1 MSLASALALATA
13 LVVLYVAC
21 FHVWIYFLRPSERE
35 NLWLGVAAGAIA
47 GFGVCAAMLYA
58 SDDVVSGAFWQRVMM
73 TTSIPL
79 MLGFLRFTFSFLGI
93 ERPRV
98 ERLAVGYAVVAVA
111 IALSTD
117 WMFSGEPNLRS
128 VPSLGMHWVESR
140 MRLFG
145 QLLMAGYFPAFVYL
159 IRLYGKHLR
168 AGTVEVRTLFVT
180 VCLWFLAAVS
190 DAAVGVGFHE
200 APYLLAFGYLAIVL
214 GISSIVIRRFV
225 RSADELAH
233 LNETLHERVEARTE
247 ELRQKE
253 LQLAHGER
261 LATIGTLAAS
271 VAHEINNP
279 IAFVQ
284 SNLNRLE
291 ELWRKPDAKED
302 VEEILLE
309 CREGTER
316 VRAIVSDLLSLA
328 RRGDGRTDEVDLHEV
343 IASVLPVVRKF
354 ARYRAA
360 LVTDLRGVPRL
371 RGDARLLGQVVLNL
385 VLNALQAIPEGS
397 AERNRVCVSTWLENG
412 AVWLAVSDTGP
423 GIPAEHR
430 ARIFDPFFTSK
441 QDGTG
446 LGLAVTQQIVLR
458 HHGRIHVE
466 SDDTGTRMRIEF
478 PESAFA
484 TSARDEAQ
492 LTEP

>member
-1 MSLASALALATA
+1 MSLASALPLATA

-58 SDDVVSGAFWQRVMM
+58 SDLAVSGAFWQRTMM
-73 TTSIPL
+73 TTSIRL
-79 MLGFLRFTFSFLGI
+79 MLGFLRFTFSFLRI
-93 ERPRV
+93 ERPLV
-98 ERLAVGYAVVAVA
+98 EKLAVGYAVVAVA

-145 QLLMAGYFPAFVYL
+145 QLLMAGAFP
-159 IRLYGKHLR
+159 
-168 AGTVEVRTLFVT
+168 
-180 VCLWFLAAVS
+180 
-190 DAAVGVGFHE
+190 
-200 APYLLAFGYLAIVL
+200 PLAIVL

-316 VRAIVSDLLSLA
+316 VRGIVSDLLSLA
-328 RRGDGRTDEVDLHEV
+328 R
-343 IASVLPVVRKF
+343 
-354 ARYRAA
+354 
-360 LVTDLRGVPRL
+360 
-371 RGDARLLGQVVLNL
+371 
-385 VLNALQAIPEGS
+385 
-397 AERNRVCVSTWLENG
+397 
-412 AVWLAVSDTGP
+412 
-423 GIPAEHR
+423 
-430 ARIFDPFFTSK
+430 
-441 QDGTG
+441 
-446 LGLAVTQQIVLR
+446 
-458 HHGRIHVE
+458 
-466 SDDTGTRMRIEF
+466 
-478 PESAFA
+478 
-484 TSARDEAQ
+484 
-492 LTEP
+492 

>member
-1 MSLASALALATA
+1 MSLASALALAAA

-21 FHVWIYFLRPSERE
+21 FHVWIWYLRPSERE

-58 SDDVVSGAFWQRVMM
+58 SGSVAEGVLWQRGMMM
-73 TTSIPL
+73 TSVPL
-79 MLGFLRFTFSFLGI
+79 VLGFLRFTFCFL
-93 ERPRV
+93 RV
-98 ERLAVGYAVVAVA
+98 ERPGVERFWLGYVACAVA
-111 IALSTD
+111 IAFGTD
-117 WMFSGEPNLRS
+117 WMFSGEPSVRS
-128 VPSLGMHWVESR
+128 VPSLGMRWVESR
-140 MRLFG
+140 MQPFG
-145 QLLMAGYFPAFVYL
+145 QLLMAGYFPCFAFL

-168 AGTVEVRTLFVT
+168 AGSVEVRTLFVT
-180 VCLWFLAAVS
+180 VCLWAGAGLS
-190 DAAVGVGFHE
+190 DAAVGMGFHE

-214 GISSIVIRRFV
+214 GISGIVIRRFV

-233 LNETLHERVEARTE
+233 LNETLHERVETRTE

-291 ELWRKPDAKED
+291 ELWRKPDARED

-316 VRAIVSDLLSLA
+316 VRGIVSDLLSLA
-328 RRGDGRTDEVDLHEV
+328 RRGDGRTDSVDLHEV
-343 IASVLPVVRKF
+343 VASVLPVVRKF
-354 ARYRAA
+354 ARHRAE
-360 LVTDLRGVPRL
+360 LTTDLRGVPRL

-385 VLNALQAIPEGS
+385 VMNALQAIPEGS
-397 AERNRVCVSTWLENG
+397 AERNRVCVSTALADGSVWLE
-412 AVWLAVSDTGP
+412 VSDTGP
-423 GIPAEHR
+423 GIPAQHR

-441 QDGTG
+441 PDGTG

-466 SDDTGTRMRIEF
+466 TDDRGTRMRVEF
-478 PESAFA
+478 PEEAFA
-484 TSARDEAQ
+484 RETAES
-492 LTEP
+492 

>member
-1 MSLASALALATA
+1 MSLPSALACSAA

-21 FHVWIYFLRPSERE
+21 FHVWIWYLRPSERE
-35 NLWLGVAAGAIA
+35 NLWLGVAAAAIA
-47 GFGVCAAMLYA
+47 GFGACAGMLYA
-58 SDDVVSGAFWQRVMM
+58 SETVTEGVFWQRAMM
-73 TTSIPL
+73 VTSIPL
-79 MLGFLRFTFSFLGI
+79 VLGFFRFTSCFLGI
-93 ERPRV
+93 EGRRA
-98 ERLAVGYAVVAVA
+98 EAFWLGYAVLAAA
-111 IALSTD
+111 IAVRTD
-117 WMFSGEPNLRS
+117 WMFDGAATLRS
-128 VPSLGMHWVESR
+128 VPLLGMAWVESGLR
-140 MRLFG
+140 PFG
-145 QLLMAGYFPAFVYL
+145 QLMMAGYLPAFVHL
-159 IRLYGKHLR
+159 IGRYGKHLH
-168 AGTVEVRTLFVT
+168 AGATEVRTLFVT
-180 VCLWFLAAVS
+180 VCLWFLAALS
-190 DAAVGVGFHE
+190 DAAVGVGLHE

-225 RSADELAH
+225 HSADELAH

-284 SNLNRLE
+284 SNLNRLG
-291 ELWRKPDAKED
+291 ELWRKPESSED
-302 VEEILLE
+302 VEDILLE

-316 VRAIVSDLLSLA
+316 VRAIVSELLTLA

-343 IASVLPVVRKF
+343 ISSVLPVVRKF
-354 ARYRAA
+354 ARHRAA

-385 VLNALQAIPEGS
+385 LMNSLQAIPEGN
-397 AERNRVCVSTWLENG
+397 AERNRVSVSTWLENG
-412 AVWLAVSDTGP
+412 AAWLAVSDTGP

-441 QDGTG
+441 PDGTG
-446 LGLAVTQQIVLR
+446 LGLAVSQQIVLR
-458 HHGRIHVE
+458 HHGRIHVQT
-466 SDDTGTRMRIEF
+466 DDTGTRMLVEF
-478 PESAFA
+478 PEAA
-484 TSARDEAQ
+484 LAEASGDDAPSGQ
-492 LTEP
+492 P

>member
-1 MSLASALALATA
+1 MSLASALALSAA

-21 FHVWIYFLRPSERE
+21 FHVWIWYLRPSERE

-47 GFGVCAAMLYA
+47 WVGFTSSRLYA
-58 SDDVVSGAFWQRVMM
+58 SQSLDEGIFWQRAMIVS
-73 TTSIPL
+73 SIPL
-79 MLGFLRFTFSFLGI
+79 IFGFFRFTFTLLGL

-98 ERLAVGYAVVAVA
+98 ERLGVAYASSAVA
-111 IALSTD
+111 LAIFTD
-117 WMFSGEPNLRS
+117 WLFTGEVVVRR
-128 VPSLGMHWVESR
+128 VPVLQMEWVEST
-140 MRLFG
+140 LHPFG
-145 QLLMAGYFPAFVYL
+145 QAFLSGYVVAFAYL
-159 IRLYGKHLR
+159 IALYGRHLR
-168 AGTVEVRTLFVT
+168 TGSAEVRTLFAT
-180 VCLWFLAAVS
+180 VCLWFLAALS
-190 DAAVGVGFHE
+190 DMGVAMGLHQ
-200 APYLLAFGYLAIVL
+200 APLLLAYGYLAIVL
-214 GISSIVIRRFV
+214 GISSILVRRFV
-225 RSADELAH
+225 RSADTLAE

-291 ELWRKPDAKED
+291 ELWRKPEASED

-316 VRAIVSDLLSLA
+316 VRGIVSDLLSLA

-360 LVTDLRGVPRL
+360 LVTELRGVPKL
-371 RGDARLLGQVVLNL
+371 RGDGRLLGQVVLNL
-385 VLNALQAIPEGS
+385 VMNSLQAIPEGHL
-397 AERNRVCVSTWLENG
+397 ERNRVHISTWFEDG
-412 AVWLAVSDTGP
+412 SAWLAVSDTGP
-423 GIPAEHR
+423 GIPEEHR

-466 SDDTGTRMRIEF
+466 SDDTGTRMRVEF
-478 PESAFA
+478 PEAALASQEGDGV
-484 TSARDEAQ
+484 R
-492 LTEP
+492 LRK

>member
-1 MSLASALALATA
+1 MSLASALALAAA

-21 FHVWIYFLRPSERE
+21 FHVWIWYLRPSERE

-47 GFGVCAAMLYA
+47 GFGASAAMLYA
-58 SDDVVSGAFWQRVMM
+58 SDDVARGVFWQRAMM
-73 TTSIPL
+73 ATSIPL
-79 MLGFLRFTFSFLGI
+79 VLGFLRFTTCLLGL
-93 ERPRV
+93 ERRRA
-98 ERLAVGYAVVAVA
+98 EALWVGYAVFAVA
-111 IALSTD
+111 IALGTD
-117 WMFSGEPNLRS
+117 WMFSGEPSLRR
-128 VPSLGMHWVESR
+128 VPALGMQWVESR
-140 MRLFG
+140 MRPFG
-145 QLLMAGYFPAFVYL
+145 QLLMAGYFPAFAWL
-159 IRLYGKHLR
+159 IRVYRSHLR
-168 AGTVEVRTLFVT
+168 AGRGEVRTLYVT
-180 VCLWFLAAVS
+180 VCLWALAAVS
-190 DAAVGVGFHE
+190 DAAVGMGLQE

-214 GISSIVIRRFV
+214 GISGIVIRRFV
-225 RSADELAH
+225 RSAGELAH

-247 ELRQKE
+247 ELHQRE

-291 ELWRKPDAKED
+291 ELWRKPDARED
-302 VEEILLE
+302 VEEILME

-316 VRAIVSDLLSLA
+316 VRGIVSDLLSLA
-328 RRGDGRTDEVDLHEV
+328 RRGDRRTDEVDLHEV

-354 ARYRAA
+354 ARHRAA

-385 VLNALQAIPEGS
+385 VMNALQAIPEGH
-397 AERNRVCVSTWLENG
+397 AERNRVCVSTSLENSS
-412 AVWLAVSDTGP
+412 VWLVVSDTGP
-423 GIPAEHR
+423 GIPEEHR

-441 QDGTG
+441 QEGTG

-466 SDDTGTRMRIEF
+466 TDDTGTRMRVEF
-478 PESAFA
+478 PPAAF
-484 TSARDEAQ
+484 TREAAG
-492 LTEP
+492 T